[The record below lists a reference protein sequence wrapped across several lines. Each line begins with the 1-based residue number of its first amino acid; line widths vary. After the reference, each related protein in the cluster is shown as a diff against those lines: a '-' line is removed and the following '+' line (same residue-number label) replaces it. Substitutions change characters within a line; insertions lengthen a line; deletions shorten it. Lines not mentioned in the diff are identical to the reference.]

1 MEKIPPKRKRLTREQ
16 QKEQTRRRLLKS
28 GSELFARFG
37 YEGPSVEEIAEHA
50 GYSRGAFY
58 SNFSNTEE
66 LMKALIAEGF
76 DSDLIAVRQMKDL
89 PDTDALADA
98 YTELARSFYNN
109 ESNLLWMLEFQL
121 SAIRHGELQEA
132 YVAEHRKLRAE
143 VQELV
148 ISHLE
153 REGHPDPERY
163 REYAD
168 VFLALLPGPGLFKLL
183 YGDEID
189 DELFGRTFRALLE
202 GMVRGS

>member
-16 QKEQTRRRLLKS
+16 QKEQTRRRLLES

-58 SNFSNTEE
+58 SNFSNKEE

-76 DSDLIAVRQMKDL
+76 DSDLNAVRQMRDL
-89 PDTDALADA
+89 PDTDALAGA
-98 YTELARSFYNN
+98 YTELARSFNN
-109 ESNLLWMLEFQL
+109 SESNLLWMLEFQL

-168 VFLALLPGPGLFKLL
+168 VFLALLPGLGLFKLL